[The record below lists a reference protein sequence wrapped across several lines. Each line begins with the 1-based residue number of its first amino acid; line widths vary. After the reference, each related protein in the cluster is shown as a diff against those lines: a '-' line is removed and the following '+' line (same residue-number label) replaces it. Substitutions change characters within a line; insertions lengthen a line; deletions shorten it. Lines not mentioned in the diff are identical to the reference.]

1 MEVCKTSLKLIART
15 TTIEICRTAIPT
27 TQVLEHDV
35 LMEEEIEIEISM
47 PMSAGSLYPLVSGTV
62 SAVEGIVG
70 LARFSTETCVQLA
83 TEASKSAL
91 NALLDAVVPVAVN
104 AVVSRVNL
112 TEIVVQN
119 VDINTIVAR
128 ADINP
133 ILDRIPMTEIA
144 DYVIEEID
152 LPTLVRESTGGVADD
167 ILGILRFQAIET
179 DNFITSVVDKVLF
192 RNKTQSA
199 KKYTELDLS

>member
-1 MEVCKTSLKLIART
+1 
-15 TTIEICRTAIPT
+15 
-27 TQVLEHDV
+27 
-35 LMEEEIEIEISM
+35 MEEEIEVEISA

-70 LARFSTETCVQLA
+70 LARFSTETCVHLA

-152 LPTLVRESTGGVADD
+152 LPTLVRESTGGVAEDV
-167 ILGILRFQAIET
+167 LGILRFQAIAT
-179 DNFITSVVDKVLF
+179 DNFITGVVDKVLF
-192 RNKTQSA
+192 RNKTQSP